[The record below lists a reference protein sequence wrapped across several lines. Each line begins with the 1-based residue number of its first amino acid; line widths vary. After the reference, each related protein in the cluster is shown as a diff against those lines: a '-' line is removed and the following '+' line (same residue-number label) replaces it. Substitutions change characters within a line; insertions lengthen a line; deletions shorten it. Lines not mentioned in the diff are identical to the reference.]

1 MADVTLRG
9 VSKTFSGGRQAVT
22 AVDLDVPAG
31 ELLVLVGPSGS
42 GKTTL
47 LRLIAGLEKPDV
59 GEVLIGGSSMQA
71 TPPHRRDVAMVF
83 QSLALYGHMR
93 VKDHVAAG
101 LTRSSG
107 SGWIGPW
114 WRACSR
120 LWGAILGSPKAGSA
134 LRDRLSPSE
143 IQRRVTWAA
152 ELTSITPLLDFM
164 PEDLSGG
171 EQQRVAL
178 ARALVRKPKLFLLDE
193 PLSSLDGPL
202 RTNLAREI
210 RQLQKQTGMTMIY
223 VTHDYREATSMGDR
237 LAVLDGGRLSQIGTP
252 HQLLDAP
259 TSLRTARLF
268 AYPTLN
274 EISGRLMP
282 QAAGLAFV
290 ADQYPE
296 PLLTGLAAENF
307 SRDTA
312 SLLQERITLAFRP
325 ASVEIDGSPEAAI
338 SALRIAA
345 KVTSIRRAGDLV
357 TTELTATSPELTL
370 MASCTSMPQHREGD
384 SVIAFV
390 PTRQLFWFD
399 SSTGESIGAVRDSS
413 PDLGPSSRV
422 RK

>member
-1 MADVTLRG
+1 
-9 VSKTFSGGRQAVT
+9 
-22 AVDLDVPAG
+22 
-31 ELLVLVGPSGS
+31 
-42 GKTTL
+42 
-47 LRLIAGLEKPDV
+47 
-59 GEVLIGGSSMQA
+59 
-71 TPPHRRDVAMVF
+71 
-83 QSLALYGHMR
+83 
-93 VKDHVAAG
+93 
-101 LTRSSG
+101 
-107 SGWIGPW
+107 
-114 WRACSR
+114 
-120 LWGAILGSPKAGSA
+120 
-134 LRDRLSPSE
+134 
-143 IQRRVTWAA
+143 
-152 ELTSITPLLDFM
+152 
-164 PEDLSGG
+164 
-171 EQQRVAL
+171 
-178 ARALVRKPKLFLLDE
+178 
-193 PLSSLDGPL
+193 
-202 RTNLAREI
+202 
-210 RQLQKQTGMTMIY
+210 MTMIY

-237 LAVLDGGRLSQIGTP
+237 LAVLDAGRLSQIGTP
-252 HQLLDAP
+252 HQLHDAP

-357 TTELTATSPELTL
+357 TTELTATSPGLTL